1 MAVSDINK
9 NITIKVS
16 IDTYN
21 FLREFSRKYNCSMA
35 SLCQD
40 FINKSIIQLDEIA
53 NDSYRSKC
61 SSADVFYKKY
71 AYKVNQIYDLRR
83 K

>member
-1 MAVSDINK
+1 MSVSYINK

-21 FLREFSRKYNCSMA
+21 FLREFSRKYHCSMA

-40 FINKSIIQLDEIA
+40 FINKSIINLDEIA
-53 NDSYRSKC
+53 HDSSRSKC
-61 SSADVFYKKY
+61 SSADIYYKKY
-71 AYKVNQIYDLRR
+71 AFCINQTYDLRR

>member
-21 FLREFSRKYNCSMA
+21 FLREFSRKYHCSMA

-53 NDSYRSKC
+53 NDSCRSKC
-61 SSADVFYKKY
+61 SSADVYYKKY

>member
-1 MAVSDINK
+1 MPVSDINK

-16 IDTYN
+16 VDTYN
-21 FLREFSRKYNCSMA
+21 FLRDFSRKYRCSMA

-40 FINKSIIQLDEIA
+40 FINKSIINLDEIA
-53 NDSYRSKC
+53 HDSVRSKC
-61 SSADVFYKKY
+61 SSPDSYYIKY
-71 AYKVNQIYDLRR
+71 AYRINQLYDLRR